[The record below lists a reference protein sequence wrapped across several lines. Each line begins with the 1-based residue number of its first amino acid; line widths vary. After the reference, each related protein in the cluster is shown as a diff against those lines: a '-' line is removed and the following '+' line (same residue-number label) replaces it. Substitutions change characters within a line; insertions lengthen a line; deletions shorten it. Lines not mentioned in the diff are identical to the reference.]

1 MSHPS
6 SVLSSLASLLS
17 AEQARAAAQSAPPLA
32 AFDGAAGAA
41 LLSACSGASSAAAA
55 PSAAATT
62 AALEARTGMTLAELP
77 RDRLPTSAAFSA
89 VLRGEAPEEAPQRRA
104 ARANLVLQGIFLGE
118 EDR

>member
-1 MSHPS
+1 MNPH
-6 SVLSSLASLLS
+6 SVLASLGSLVA

-41 LLSACSGASSAAAA
+41 LLAACCGPSAAPAA
-55 PSAAATT
+55 PSAAAAT

-118 EDR
+118 EER

>member
-1 MSHPS
+1 MNPH
-6 SVLSSLASLLS
+6 SVLASLGSLVA
-17 AEQARAAAQSAPPLA
+17 AEQARAASLCAPPLI

-41 LLSACSGASSAAAA
+41 LLAACCGPSAAPAA
-55 PSAAATT
+55 PSAAAAT

-118 EDR
+118 EER